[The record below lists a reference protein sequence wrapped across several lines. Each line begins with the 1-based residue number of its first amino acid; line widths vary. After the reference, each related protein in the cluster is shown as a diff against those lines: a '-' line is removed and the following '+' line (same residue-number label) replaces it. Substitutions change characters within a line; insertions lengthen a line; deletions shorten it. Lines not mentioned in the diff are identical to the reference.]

1 MNRDMKKVFNIVL
14 LSILMGA
21 FSCACNPGVEKPEP
35 SDGPSEN
42 PSASPSDNP
51 SVSPEPSPGGTY
63 KFVASPM
70 KGKWIPGDKI
80 YVHGSIGA
88 KAQTVTLAE
97 GDISSDGKTAT
108 GQLDVVTTSLVDPDG
123 LYAAYPDDAVL
134 HYAGKSGV
142 KTTFT
147 ATDRLL
153 CVSYLEGD
161 TFTFT
166 DITVPITF
174 TVSGNFEDFAFGAG
188 NRDGLVVTKYEIEHT
203 SAKKKYSV
211 KSKDGSPFVYGKV
224 ESGKEVTLWVVG
236 NTTLK
241 GGFCIYLG
249 KGDDWTSMYKVETDT
264 NIQMGE
270 GLALG
275 DITSSLKAY
284 DGSAPT
290 MPVMGEMTKYSVK
303 FNELSGLCLSK
314 DGDFL
319 WATGDQ
325 GELAKIS
332 LGGELISKVSIK
344 TGTPSQSWSV
354 DAEGVTVNPE
364 TGDLIISAE
373 ANSVVR
379 IPAAD
384 LDGIFDDKVYY
395 GVKEMFHIS
404 AASSYGN
411 SGTEGCTYY
420 KDGKI
425 YVGAQTDA
433 HLFCCDVATS
443 KVLWDKRL
451 SKVFPAISEIAGLSY
466 DPVKDWLWIVDSE
479 THMFYA
485 ITGDA
490 EAYLGAYSMKDTD
503 NPEAICF
510 DRAHG
515 CIWVGD
521 DAGSTSYIYKYSFTG
536 L

>member
-1 MNRDMKKVFNIVL
+1 MKKIINL
-14 LSILMGA
+14 LLLTA
-21 FSCACNPGVEKPEP
+21 FMAACACNPSSEQTPQDKSADP
-35 SDGPSEN
+35 SQD
-42 PSASPSDNP
+42 
-51 SVSPEPSPGGTY
+51 VSPTEQSLDPAPATTY
-63 KFVASPM
+63 KFVASAL
-70 KGKWIPGDKI
+70 KEKWSAGDQI
-80 YVHGSIGA
+80 YVHGSLGSRAEVI
-88 KAQTVTLAE
+88 TLE
-97 GDISSDGKTAT
+97 DSQISEDGKTAT
-108 GQLDVVTTSLVDPDG
+108 VSLGAVTQNLKDPDG
-123 LYAAYPDDAVL
+123 LYAAFPDEAVL
-134 HYAGKSGV
+134 HVKGV
-142 KTTFT
+142 TGTKTTFT
-147 ATDRLL
+147 TSSKLL
-153 CVSYLEGD
+153 CVAYLKDD

-166 DITVPITF
+166 DASSYISFSVQGDF
-174 TVSGNFEDFAFGAG
+174 DHFAFAAG
-188 NRDGLVVTKYEIEHT
+188 NRDGMEATKYEIDYT
-203 SAKKKYSV
+203 SATSKFSV
-211 KSKDGSPFVYGKV
+211 KSKDGDPYLTKSVVSGNKV
-224 ESGKEVTLWVVG
+224 RVWLPGG
-236 NTTLK
+236 TTIK
-241 GGFCIYLG
+241 GGITIYFI
-249 KGDDWTSMYKVETDT
+249 KDEEKVMMYKTSDDVK
-264 NIQMGE
+264 IKMGE
-270 GLALG
+270 GLDLG
-275 DITSSLKAY
+275 DITSSIEPY
-284 DGSAPT
+284 DGSAPV

-303 FNELSGLCLSK
+303 FDELSGLCLSK

-319 WATGDQ
+319 WAVGDQ

-332 LGGELISKVSIK
+332 IDGKLENKVTIK
-344 TGTPSQSWSV
+344 TGTAEQSWSV

-384 LDGIFDDKVYY
+384 LDGIFEDKTYY

-404 AASSYGN
+404 AASDYGN

-451 SKVFPAISEIAGLSY
+451 RKVFPAISEIAGLSY

-490 EAYLGAYSMKDTD
+490 EAYLGAYSMKNTD